1 MHGSGLDIARLGRSL
16 MYLGINMHKYDLFK
30 SSCKRY
36 FRICS
41 KMWDLRAEDGVPQAC
56 LEMVSS
62 FIDEAAD
69 DERLGKCL
77 IGFEI
82 RFFKLDSAIIYYS

>member
-1 MHGSGLDIARLGRSL
+1 
-16 MYLGINMHKYDLFK
+16 
-30 SSCKRY
+30 
-36 FRICS
+36 
-41 KMWDLRAEDGVPQAC
+41 MWDLRAEDGVPQAC

-82 RFFKLDSAIIYYS
+82 RFFKLDSTIIYYS

>member
-1 MHGSGLDIARLGRSL
+1 
-16 MYLGINMHKYDLFK
+16 
-30 SSCKRY
+30 
-36 FRICS
+36 
-41 KMWDLRAEDGVPQAC
+41 MWDLRAEDGVPQAC

-82 RFFKLDSAIIYYS
+82 RFFKNLTPLLFTIRSINYTGNIYIATPWLSRFTLIFFQKH

>member
-1 MHGSGLDIARLGRSL
+1 
-16 MYLGINMHKYDLFK
+16 
-30 SSCKRY
+30 
-36 FRICS
+36 
-41 KMWDLRAEDGVPQAC
+41 MWDSRAEDGVPQAC

-69 DERLGKCL
+69 DQRLGKCL

-82 RFFKLDSAIIYYS
+82 RFYKLTPLLFTIRTSINYTGNIYIATRWLSRFNSHTLSKTLDFLPFSAIGQ